1 MRILPV
7 GHNGPG
13 SNEASISASPASK
26 AIHSDKER
34 ESLRVAE
41 AARQTEWTEPSF
53 LKEIFLGNLQMHLI
67 RPIPDAMRERPE
79 FVEFYERLKTFLGD
93 HVRPGEID
101 AAGEYPPTVV
111 NGLKRLGAFGMKI
124 PTEYGG
130 LGFSQ
135 VEYGRVMELL
145 GSYDG
150 NISALATDSSGRLWI
165 GYFDRGLQILPPGAP

>member
-1 MRILPV
+1 MSSSQKV
-7 GHNGPG
+7 
-13 SNEASISASPASK
+13 
-26 AIHSDKER
+26 HSESER

-67 RPIPDAMRERPE
+67 RPIPDAMKERPE
-79 FVEFYERLKTFLGD
+79 FTAFYERFKAFLRD

-101 AAGEYPPTVV
+101 ATGEYPREVV
-111 NGLKRLGAFGMKI
+111 DGLKRLGAFGMKI

-130 LGFSQ
+130 LGLSQ
-135 VEYGRVMELL
+135 VEYGRIMELL

-150 NISALATDSSGRLWI
+150 NVSALLSAHQSI
-165 GYFDRGLQILPPGAP
+165 GVPQPVKIFGTPIDW